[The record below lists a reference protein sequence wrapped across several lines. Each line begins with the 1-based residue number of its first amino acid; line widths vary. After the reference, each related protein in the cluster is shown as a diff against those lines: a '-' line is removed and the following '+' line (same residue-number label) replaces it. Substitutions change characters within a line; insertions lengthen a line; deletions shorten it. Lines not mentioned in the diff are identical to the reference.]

1 MGKLLPFVDTRRLDW
16 GKGSGVPEGLGG
28 SATRFVIADIIC

>member
-1 MGKLLPFVDTRRLDW
+1 MGKLLPFVDTRHLDP